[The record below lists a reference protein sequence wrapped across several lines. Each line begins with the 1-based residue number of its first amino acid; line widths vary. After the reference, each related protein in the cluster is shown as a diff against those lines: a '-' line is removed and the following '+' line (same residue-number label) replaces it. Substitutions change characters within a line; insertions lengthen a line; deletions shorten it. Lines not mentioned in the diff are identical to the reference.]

1 MFHFF
6 PNQPKL
12 EFFFKDAGISQNES
26 LPFRHHCRLAITRLP
41 PPVWPR
47 QHRRHKELT
56 KLVHDYS
63 QQYRLASSEN
73 PLSLALEQR
82 LCHGSSA

>member
-12 EFFFKDAGISQNES
+12 EYFFLKTPELARTNRCRSATIAD
-26 LPFRHHCRLAITRLP
+26 LPLPACRPLYGP
-41 PPVWPR
+41 
-47 QHRRHKELT
+47 KELT